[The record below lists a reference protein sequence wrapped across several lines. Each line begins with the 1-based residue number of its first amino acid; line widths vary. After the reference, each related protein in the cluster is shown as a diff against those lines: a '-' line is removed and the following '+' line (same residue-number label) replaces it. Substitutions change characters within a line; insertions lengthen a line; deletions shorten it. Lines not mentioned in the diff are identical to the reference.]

1 MFRKEIV
8 IPTNITFIL
17 ILVPLYLVL
26 TLLLTFF
33 IILGIM
39 GFRQICSLAFIII
52 MIIFTQGVFVVIPTL
67 CSNPFSIVGSM
78 REIAL
83 MIVNEVAVVVS
94 LALLAFYV
102 KSLNLVDITLLSY
115 TPSYIL
121 LILLIMIAMYVLTG
135 RIPFDIAEAEPELA
149 SGILIELS
157 GPLLGLYIYG
167 NLIKRFAVSLL
178 TSFTLLAPLL
188 NGFNTVLVVSISLI
202 SSILI
207 WILHTMVAVVLA
219 RSRVDLAPTT
229 LFKIFLGLIVVSVLL
244 RYCGL

>member
-1 MFRKEIV
+1 MV
-8 IPTNITFIL
+8 FIL
-17 ILVPLYLVL
+17 ALVPLYFIL
-26 TLLLTFF
+26 TLLLTLF

-39 GFRQICSLAFIII
+39 GVQQIYSLASIII
-52 MIIFTQGVFVVIPTL
+52 TIIFTQGVFVVVPTL

-102 KSLNLVDITLLSY
+102 KSLNLIDITLLNY

-121 LILLIMIAMYVLTG
+121 LILLITIAMYVLTG

-167 NLIKRFAVSLL
+167 NLVKRFAVSLL
-178 TSFTLLAPLL
+178 TSFILLAPLL
-188 NGFNTVLVVSISLI
+188 NGLSTMLMMSISLLF
-202 SSILI
+202 SIVV
-207 WILHTMVAVVLA
+207 WILHTIIAIVLA
-219 RSRVDLAPTT
+219 RSRVDLAPAT
-229 LFKIFLGLIVVSVLL
+229 LFKIFLGLIVILILL
-244 RYCGL
+244 RHYGL